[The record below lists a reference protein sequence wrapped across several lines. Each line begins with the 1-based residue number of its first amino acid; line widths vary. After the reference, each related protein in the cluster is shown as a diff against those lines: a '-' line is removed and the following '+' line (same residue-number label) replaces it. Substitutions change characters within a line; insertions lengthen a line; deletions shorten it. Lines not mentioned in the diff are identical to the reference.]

1 MYTNGTPLTQTLR
14 HNILV
19 VWPKSLFINFCGKT
33 QTNLLANSILNHSP
47 NLGTEVGVA
56 GNVVAAL
63 LLSLYKLRYIYA
75 TRR

>member
-19 VWPKSLFINFCGKT
+19 VWPKSLFMFCGKT
-33 QTNLLANSILNHSP
+33 YWPTPYLITPLTWELK
-47 NLGTEVGVA
+47 LGVA